1 MIILNTTF
9 YIHQSIDGEFR
20 RWIER
25 EYFPSA
31 SRHGGLENPV
41 MAKLLMEPQE
51 GMNGYAVQ
59 CLAPDVARARQW
71 HDSHAADLRGAL
83 SAKFGDKVLFFT
95 TYMEQ
100 IWP

>member
-9 YIHQSIDGEFR
+9 YIHESIDGEFR
-20 RWIER
+20 RWIEC

-31 SRHGGLENPV
+31 LEHGGLEHPV
-41 MAKLLMEPQE
+41 MAKILMEPQE

-59 CLAPDVARARQW
+59 CQAPDIAGAQQW
-71 HDSHAADLRGAL
+71 HDAHAASLRDSL
-83 SAKFGDKVLFFT
+83 SAKFGEKVLFFT

>member
-9 YIHQSIDGEFR
+9 YIHESIDGEFR
-20 RWIER
+20 RWIEC

-31 SRHGGLENPV
+31 SEYGGLRNPV

-51 GMNGYAVQ
+51 DRNGYAVQ
-59 CLAPDVARARQW
+59 CLAPDVAKAQLW
-71 HDSHAADLRGAL
+71 HDTYAAELRDAL
-83 SAKFGDKVLFFT
+83 SAKFGEKVLFFT

>member
-9 YIHQSIDGEFR
+9 YVHESIDGEFR
-20 RWIER
+20 RWIEC

-31 SRHGGLENPV
+31 SAHGGLEQPV
-41 MAKLLMEPQE
+41 MAKILMEPQE

-59 CLAPDVARARQW
+59 CLAPDIAKAQSW
-71 HDSHAADLRGAL
+71 HDSHAAELRGAL
-83 SAKFGDKVLFFT
+83 SAKFGQKVLFFT
-95 TYMEQ
+95 TYMER

>member
-9 YIHQSIDGEFR
+9 YIHESIDGEFR
-20 RWIER
+20 RWIEC

-31 SRHGGLENPV
+31 REKGGLEHPV
-41 MAKLLMEPQE
+41 MAKILMEPQE

-59 CLAPDVARARQW
+59 CQAPDVARAQQW
-71 HDSHAADLRGAL
+71 HDAHAASLRDAL
-83 SAKFGDKVLFFT
+83 SAKFGEKVLFFT